1 MRRFGSIQM
10 LMLILI
16 GLAGCAGNQVRSI
29 PARSSDAIDRAGL
42 HTAPPLPIAYW
53 KMPGDQGRGEPIYPE
68 QFDGLMIELS
78 GKRALQELVLD
89 RLLATEL
96 ARSGR
101 ILDPGA
107 EDREQAILLMA
118 LDEDSDRAI
127 RLLQEV
133 RIRDGLGQERYAALL
148 RRNAILRTLVED
160 QIQISEDSIIAAW
173 DRDHGPRRVA
183 RVLVVQSLAD
193 TAEIQLQLEAGIPF
207 AELAAARSTDASAST
222 GGLVDPISR
231 LDPSWP
237 TSFREVLWSIEP
249 GTVSPPVLVGENY
262 VIVQCLEERPGD
274 GIQLDDV
281 REKSELV
288 VRRAR
293 ERLLMDT
300 TARALLEDAA
310 IDIID
315 SKLQRAFEERPEDLR
330 SEGMPPAR
338 RRSEA
343 AKPSAA
349 TP

>member
-1 MRRFGSIQM
+1 MRRFGSIE
-10 LMLILI
+10 MLILI
-16 GLAGCAGNQVRSI
+16 GLAGCAGDQVRSI
-29 PARSSDAIDRAGL
+29 DPGDPGEIERTGL
-42 HTAPPLPIAYW
+42 HSAPAPPIAYW
-53 KMPGDQGRGEPIYPE
+53 KMPGDRGRGEPIYPE
-68 QFDGLMIELS
+68 QFDGLMVELS

-89 RLLATEL
+89 RMLAREL

-101 ILDPGA
+101 VLDPGA

-118 LDEDSDRAI
+118 LDEDPDRAI

-148 RRNAILRTLVED
+148 RRNAILRMLVED

-173 DRDHGPRRVA
+173 DRNHGPRRVA
-183 RVLVVQSLAD
+183 RVLVVESLAE
-193 TAEIQLQLEAGIPF
+193 TADIQRQLEAGIPF
-207 AELAAARSTDASAST
+207 AELAASRSNDPSAST

-249 GTVSPPVLVGENY
+249 GTVSTPVLVGENY
-262 VIVQCLEERPGD
+262 VIVKCLEERPGD
-274 GIQLDDV
+274 GIQLEAV
-281 REKSELV
+281 REESELV

-300 TARALLEDAA
+300 TARALLEDAS

-315 SKLQRAFEERPEDLR
+315 SKLQIAYEERPEALR

-343 AKPSAA
+343 ATPSAA